1 MKRLN
6 IYILEELM
14 ILENSN
20 GEIITEG
27 FWKKLGSIFGFS
39 TEKVAKTMQKWSD
52 DLKKGFTTGQYIAA
66 KSKDKEVK
74 KAAEEQAQAAEK
86 GSKELLKKVKFEV
99 QRLMKVWDHIESP
112 DHALSQWNQLKNLSE
127 QENDNEGKQLAE
139 KFKGIIDKKFPDGGK
154 QYEKISQKI
163 EKAGVDDGPKDEKS
177 NNKENTNDSE
187 GQPKID
193 PKKDSSNIGTTD
205 DNKPAE
211 VTPEQQD
218 NAIKD
223 TIKDDTDFYSPLA
236 KAAGIDGNTL
246 KDGVSKFINKAWKE
260 AVKDENGNAVLKWK
274 NGSIEG
280 QKNMQDN
287 LEDNIVKGLSA
298 ILCGIMIIKNKS
310 LMQGVYDVIDPEGR
324 GKEEIKK
331 LLEIK

>member
-1 MKRLN
+1 MKHLN
-6 IYILEELM
+6 EYILEQSYNIDEL
-14 ILENSN
+14 ILE
-20 GEIITEG
+20 GK
-27 FWKKLGSIFGFS
+27 FWKAVGKILGFNTEKLGQ
-39 TEKVAKTMQKWSD
+39 TMKKWSD
-52 DLKKGFTTGQYIAA
+52 DLKIGFTTGQYIAA
-66 KSKDKEVK
+66 KSKNKEIK
-74 KAAEEQAQAAEK
+74 KSAEEQAQAAEK
-86 GSKELLKKVKFEV
+86 GPKELLKQVKLDV
-99 QRLMKVWDHIESP
+99 QKLMKRMDNIDTSDINYVMQQWD
-112 DHALSQWNQLKNLSE
+112 QLKNLSE
-127 QENDNEGKQLAE
+127 QENDNEGKELAE
-139 KFKGIIDKKFPDGGK
+139 NFKNIIDKKFPDGGK
-154 QYEKISQKI
+154 KYENIKNKVKKSPAS
-163 EKAGVDDGPKDEKS
+163 EGPQGEKS
-177 NNKENTNDSE
+177 NNKEETNNSE

-246 KDGVSKFINKAWKE
+246 KDAVSKFINKAWKE

>member
-6 IYILEELM
+6 EYILEQSFDIDQI
-14 ILENSN
+14 ILE
-20 GEIITEG
+20 GKFWDKVKKILG
-27 FWKKLGSIFGFS
+27 FDKK
-39 TEKVAKTMQKWSD
+39 KVAKTMNNWGD
-52 DLKKGFTTGQYIAA
+52 DLKTNFTTGQYIAA
-66 KSKDKEVK
+66 KSKDKEIK
-74 KAAEEQAQAAEK
+74 KAGEEMAKAAENGNEELY
-86 GSKELLKKVKFEV
+86 KEIFNKVEYFVKKVNAAADQMLLPFMNHY
-99 QRLMKVWDHIESP
+99 QLLRD
-112 DHALSQWNQLKNLSE
+112 LS
-127 QENDNEGKQLAE
+127 NDLNKDDGKQLAE
-139 KFKGIIDKKFPDGGK
+139 KFKKLIDEKWPDGGK
-154 QYEKISQKI
+154 DYDKEKNKV
-163 EKAGVDDGPKDEKS
+163 EKSPASEGPQGEES
-177 NNKENTNDSE
+177 NNKENTNNSE

-246 KDGVSKFINKAWKE
+246 KDAVSKFINKAWKE